1 MTDLI
6 VIVIIICVSIV
17 TCCFRICASLDAK
30 SNAIAKS
37 AFAEMYMMH
46 RFEEEADDDKHM

>member
-46 RFEEEADDDKHM
+46 RFEEETDDDKHV